1 MTPAEWGLLFG
12 IIAHSVAMITAIV
25 KLVTWITSHM
35 SVVEQKIKA
44 LEHQVNNDV
53 TGRRVVGEMREN
65 LASIKTQIQDM
76 RNDMH
81 HLRLKVNN
89 RGDNS

>member
-12 IIAHSVAMITAIV
+12 IIAHSVAVITALV
-25 KLVTWITSHM
+25 KLVTWVTSHM

-53 TGRRVVGEMREN
+53 TGRRVVGEMRED
-65 LASIKTQIQDM
+65 LASIKTQLHDV
-76 RNDMH
+76 RNDVH
-81 HLRLKVNN
+81 YLRKKIEP
-89 RGDNS
+89 